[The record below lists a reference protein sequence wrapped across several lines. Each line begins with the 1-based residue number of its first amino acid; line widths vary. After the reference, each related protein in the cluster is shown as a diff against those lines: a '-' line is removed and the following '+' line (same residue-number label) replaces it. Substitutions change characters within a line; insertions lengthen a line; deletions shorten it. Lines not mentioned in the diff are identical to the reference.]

1 MSSRDDP
8 LALSGL
14 ETKVIEEKLAAKNA
28 KGKHPSELDLMK
40 EQRLKAKED
49 RLNTFPSKPPT
60 APEKPSAKPVED
72 PQKLLDKIGAYRERF
87 PNLKTR
93 NPKLSAKSSVDEMQ
107 DELHFLEMQLG
118 TSKDTSL
125 GNMLFI
131 GTMVGIET
139 ITQRYNP
146 LNLHLEGL
154 GKVAKDNIEQ
164 FTPLVD
170 ELMIKHSA
178 NIYVSPEARLMLSV
192 ASLVMTVHS
201 ANSGD
206 PRLAEAIKRVSQPA
220 TKPAGSENL

>member
-8 LALSGL
+8 LALGGL
-14 ETKVIEEKLAAKNA
+14 EPKVIEEKVAAKNA
-28 KGKHPSELDLMK
+28 KGKHPSELDFMK

-49 RLNTFPSKPPT
+49 RLNLPSRPPT

-87 PNLKTR
+87 PDLKTR
-93 NPKLSAKSSVDEMQ
+93 NPKLSAKSSVDEMI

-125 GNMLFI
+125 GNMFFI

-164 FTPLVD
+164 FTPLID
-170 ELMIKHSA
+170 ELLIKHSA
-178 NIYVSPEARLMLSV
+178 NIYVSPEARLVLSV